1 MCLRHLF
8 RSRAADVAVS
18 AAVSRVL
25 RHWPSGCKLLSN
37 SLRLNAGS
45 TNGCFQI
52 TCFRT
57 GPSGLPRTHVSGLQT
72 RPEDGFDTQLTD
84 RRRRRYAD
92 VHDALK
98 LSPHDS
104 QTRHGLSLQRDRT
117 GLLRRSVHA
126 RATIWAPFAVIQA
139 SSACSVNS
147 ATKFFGMSA
156 FRLSTISSAVA
167 RFSSDAGASLFVS
180 VMGSSSLGCARRA
193 TGLDAPSTLLLANV
207 LIAYSAKGG
216 LM

>member
-147 ATKFFGMSA
+147 ATKFFGMSGLPPEHD
-156 FRLSTISSAVA
+156 FQCGCPLLRRCGCFSFCIRHGIELRWICSASHRSRRSVNVA
-167 RFSSDAGASLFVS
+167 SRQRS
-180 VMGSSSLGCARRA
+180 
-193 TGLDAPSTLLLANV
+193 
-207 LIAYSAKGG
+207 
-216 LM
+216 